1 MTNAT
6 LWEKVLAPW
15 PLVLFIIVRGAL
27 PQHAVSERTTQSA
40 SKAPRAQ
47 LLSNDAD
54 NHWFAACFGRR
65 RPAAPQR
72 HQASSTCTARS
83 DPAVSSRG
91 RRGQLR
97 IRKRITTASSSRN
110 FVDGRARPAPVA
122 TPDRRRGLSQTNA
135 GRARPDAARSRSSL
149 PTRAGRRARL
159 GAARGRGPRHRDGA
173 AAARP
178 QGRRG
183 GGRGD
188 LQPGRERPVARPAQE
203 PAALGS

>member
-1 MTNAT
+1 M
-6 LWEKVLAPW
+6 
-15 PLVLFIIVRGAL
+15 FIICAL
-27 PQHAVSERTTQSA
+27 PQPSAAQGVRAAERT
-40 SKAPRAQ
+40 RIEAQ
-47 LLSNDAD
+47 ARRVKDAD
-54 NHWFAACFGRR
+54 RHRCITRFGRR

-72 HQASSTCTARS
+72 HQASSTCPASSSPATVRS
-83 DPAVSSRG
+83 GG

-97 IRKRITTASSSRN
+97 IRKRMTPASSSRN

-122 TPDRRRGLSQTNA
+122 TPDLRRGLSQTNA
-135 GRARPDAARSRSSL
+135 GRARPTPRDADRHS

-173 AAARP
+173 AAARA

>member
-1 MTNAT
+1 MGEGSAAT
-6 LWEKVLAPW
+6 W
-15 PLVLFIIVRGAL
+15 PLVLIYFLCLGSASA
-27 PQHAVSERTTQSA
+27 PQCQSARRSA
-40 SKAPRAQ
+40 SKVPRAQ
-47 LLSNDAD
+47 LLSNDED
-54 NHWFAACFGRR
+54 IHRFAPCFGRR
-65 RPAAPQR
+65 RPAAPQK
-72 HQASSTCTARS
+72 HQASSTCPARS
-83 DPAVSSRG
+83 AATVRSAG

-110 FVDGRARPAPVA
+110 FVDSRARPAPVA

-135 GRARPDAARSRSSL
+135 GRARPTPRDADRHS
-149 PTRAGRRARL
+149 PTRAGRGPGL

-173 AAARP
+173 AAARA